1 MNSGFDCSAVG
12 GSFSSHTTG
21 TTRVCISDSDPSVW
35 KCPENFV
42 RLAAAPFCKAKP
54 RGGKTCKVPR
64 MEQPLHVFL
73 NHCSEGQ
80 VLADGEACDLSCL
93 KTWRSV
99 RRAHACVVLI
109 FQKPALLG
117 QRFAVLLT
125 LVCLHDGPTQDDW
138 SATVLP
144 RRRVQTWH
152 HPMQIYGK
160 CAQTNGCAR
169 VEGEGSVLLRCVETA
184 MPLHRAPR
192 TGKEGRGAHAHSR
205 RKDLS
210 QFGRE

>member
-1 MNSGFDCSAVG
+1 MCRTLSGKFLLSCAASGCPALTPTLLVVDIRDVTCISRPLSAWRTRRAMNSGFDCSAVG

-109 FQKPALLG
+109 FQKPALLA
-117 QRFAVLLT
+117 QRFAVLLLPCCYT
-125 LVCLHDGPTQDDW
+125 GLPTRW
-138 SATVLP
+138 
-144 RRRVQTWH
+144 
-152 HPMQIYGK
+152 
-160 CAQTNGCAR
+160 TN
-169 VEGEGSVLLRCVETA
+169 
-184 MPLHRAPR
+184 
-192 TGKEGRGAHAHSR
+192 TG
-205 RKDLS
+205 
-210 QFGRE
+210 